1 MKSEFVDSVCGLVDA
16 VLYAQCTC
24 AGAEDGN
31 AVTIEV
37 NHVEAVLKRL
47 RAEPAFSAWADAR
60 LRFLDHHPTAVD
72 DPEVLKEAVR
82 TLEREIVDL
91 NANGW
96 R

>member
-1 MKSEFVDSVCGLVDA
+1 MTDAFVASVCELVDA
-16 VLYAQCTC
+16 VLYAQATC

-37 NHVEAVLKRL
+37 NRVEAVLERL

-60 LRFLDHHPTAVD
+60 LRFLGHHHTAID
-72 DPEVLKEAVR
+72 DPEVLKNAAR